1 MRVTGSI
8 NIKALGGRQS
18 YRGLR
23 NNHFLIDRKG
33 KGISKRGELT
43 KLNKHIPLRIIERV
57 DANLDALVEE
67 RLMAY
72 NARPA
77 QKRNK
82 SRQIKDQSALVDK
95 KQANKNAN
103 PDFNGLEYLMVAK
116 VGDMESWEQVLE
128 LFRSHGVSEEET
140 LDCLNDSFKHYFVW
154 FNRTYYG
161 HDTDSGLYGDDPGI
175 CILEMDTNL
184 DEKGAP
190 HAHYRVRL
198 TGTASNGLPET
209 NFAAALKGKYGDK
222 ITTKKLLSRFR
233 EDCDTALI
241 DKASEQL
248 ISLAKSKGFEFEG
261 LQLTRKK
268 AERTGLDHD
277 RYVADMQEQARI
289 EEREKSLSEREKAL
303 DEREESL
310 NERSKALDEKEEG
323 LVSRFRRLD
332 ERELDIAPKEQELER
347 RSEALTSI
355 SEALDKRQGEI
366 DDRDARS
373 RQIASQ
379 LEEGLNNA
387 KETLTAN
394 VASAYDIM
402 ADMKKF
408 NDLPQAQ
415 FNKFKQHFDKRVQ
428 IRKEF
433 IEKQRRKELY
443 HSIGFSPSS
452 PSNDYDDNFEF

>member
-23 NNHFLIDRKG
+23 NNHFLIDREG
-33 KGISKRGELT
+33 KGIAKREELT
-43 KLNKHIPLRIIERV
+43 ELNKHLAVNDIERV
-57 DANLDALVEE
+57 DANLDALVER

-72 NARPA
+72 NAKPA

-82 SRQIKDQSALVDK
+82 SRQIKDQSSLVDK

-140 LDCLNDSFKHYFVW
+140 LECLNTGFKRYFTW
-154 FNRTYYG
+154 FNKTYYDNG
-161 HDTDSGLYGDDPGI
+161 ALLGDDPGM
-175 CILEMDTNL
+175 CILEADTNL

-198 TGTASNGLPET
+198 YGTASNGLPET
-209 NFAAALKGKYGDK
+209 NFAAALKRKYGDK
-222 ITTKKLLSRFR
+222 LTTKKLLSRFR

-277 RYVADMQEQARI
+277 RYVADMQEQARF

-323 LVSRFRRLD
+323 LISRSRRLD

-366 DDRDARS
+366 DDRDAKS
-373 RQIASQ
+373 RYIASQ
-379 LEEGLNNA
+379 LEEGLNKA
-387 KETLTAN
+387 KETLTKN
-394 VASAYDIM
+394 VVSAVDIM
-402 ADMKKF
+402 NTMKKY
-408 NDLPQAQ
+408 NDVPEPL
-415 FNKFKQHFDKRVQ
+415 FNKFKRAFDKRVQ
-428 IRKEF
+428 IREEQ
-433 IEKQRRKELY
+433 IEAQRRREQY

>member
-23 NNHFLIDRKG
+23 NNHFLIDREG
-33 KGISKRGELT
+33 KGISKREELT
-43 KLNKHIPLRIIERV
+43 KLNRHYALRYIEGV
-57 DANLDALVEE
+57 DADLDALVEE
-67 RLMAY
+67 RLRAY
-72 NARPA
+72 NAKPA

-95 KQANKNAN
+95 KQGNKNAN

-140 LDCLNDSFKHYFVW
+140 LDCLNESFKRYFIW
-154 FNRTYYG
+154 FNDVYC
-161 HDTDSGLYGDDPGI
+161 DDFYGDDPEI
-175 CILEMDTNL
+175 RILEADTNL

-198 TGTASNGLPET
+198 CGTASNGLPET
-209 NFAAALKGKYGDK
+209 NFASALKRKYGDK
-222 ITTKKLLSRFR
+222 LTTKKLLSRFR

-277 RYVADMQEQARI
+277 RYVADMQEQARFK
-289 EEREKSLSEREKAL
+289 EREKSLSEREKAL
-303 DEREESL
+303 DDREESL
-310 NERSKALDEKEEG
+310 NERSKALDDREKD
-323 LVSRFRRLD
+323 LD
-332 ERELDIAPKEQELER
+332 DRETNIEPMEQELER

-355 SEALDKRQGEI
+355 SEGLDKRQGEI
-366 DDRDARS
+366 DERDAKS
-373 RQIASQ
+373 RQTASE
-379 LEEGLNNA
+379 LEKGLN
-387 KETLTAN
+387 KVKKVLESN
-394 VASAYDIM
+394 VGSAADIM
-402 ADMKKF
+402 GNMKRYNDVPEATF
-408 NDLPQAQ
+408 NT
-415 FNKFKQHFDKRVQ
+415 FKRAYDKRVQ
-428 IRKEF
+428 IRKEWLK
-433 IEKQRRKELY
+433 KQRWTEQY

-452 PSNDYDDNFEF
+452 PSNDYDDDFEF